1 MKKLFITGSL
11 AAFLAIFP
19 TDSLLAQHWNPAE
32 YPLELI
38 APYLLQ
44 AGQTEA
50 VVSQLKARPSYDM
63 TADAWNALWIK
74 VPETSDH
81 DFGVYKFRKDLELK
95 DVPKEFIVH
104 VSGDTRYKLYV
115 NGSMVSMGPSRSYKF
130 QWRYETLDLAPY
142 LKEGKNVIASLVWNE
157 GSAKAIAN
165 STIRSGFLLMGEGE
179 AQVLNTDNSWK
190 CIQDKSVTPLS
201 VTLTGY
207 YALGPA
213 EKVDMRQAV
222 SDWLSPNSNLSDWKD
237 AQAFN
242 LAFPHDTNSQ
252 NGGYAGTHLLVPS
265 PLPQM
270 ERKEVRLQSV
280 RKDGGLKLP
289 SGFPATASQ
298 VIIPAHIST
307 DLLLDNKELTN
318 AFFHIDF
325 SKGKDAKIGI
335 TYAETLYSD
344 EQFSKKGN
352 RNEVEGKFLSGKTD
366 QVISSGADNQ
376 QYTTMDWRTYRYVN
390 LHIETEDEPLTLN
403 DLGGTFIG
411 YPFQMNAQLNT
422 DNQELKDILETG
434 WRTARLCAQETY
446 VDCPYYEQL
455 QYLGDTRIQALISL
469 FNSGDDRLVK
479 NYLRQSDL
487 SRNAE
492 GITMGRAPS
501 DEAQYIT
508 PYALCY
514 IYAIHDYMRYG
525 SDQELVEELIPG
537 AEQILNYFYRYQQ
550 TDGRLKNLP
559 GWNFSDW
566 VYGPTWQQGMAL
578 RGADGSS
585 SLMDFQLLYGYQKMA
600 ELEKMFGHEEM
611 SLTYTQRANQLKESI
626 QQTYW
631 SADRGLYSDRIEKDN
646 FSQHANSW
654 AILCGMGNAEL
665 RKEIGRKLTEDKTLA
680 PCSLYYS
687 FYLMQALTEAGY
699 GNDLLKWLDP
709 WRENLAMGLT
719 TWAEDLTPD
728 TSRSDCHA
736 WGATPNIEFFR
747 TLLGIDSSSP
757 AFATVKIEPHLGDI
771 KQIGGTM
778 PHPKGKISVS
788 YKVNGNKLKA
798 TIELP
803 ENVTGTFVWEG
814 KTTALHA
821 GKNEIK

>member
-1 MKKLFITGSL
+1 MKKLIITGSL

-50 VVSQLKARPSYDM
+50 VIAQLKARPSYDM

-179 AQVLNTDNSWK
+179 AQILNTDNSWK

-201 VTLTGY
+201 VTLSGY

-213 EKVDMRQAV
+213 ENVDMKQAITN
-222 SDWLSPNSNLSDWKD
+222 WQSPDYNLSDWKD
-237 AQAFN
+237 AQAFS
-242 LAFPHDTNSQ
+242 LALPHDTNSQ
-252 NGGYAGTHLLVPS
+252 NGGYTGTHLLVSS

-270 ERKEVRLQSV
+270 ERKETRFQLV

-289 SGFPATASQ
+289 ADFPATANQ
-298 VIIPAHIST
+298 VTVPAHLST

-318 AFFHIDF
+318 AFFHMAF

-344 EQFSKKGN
+344 NEFSKKGN

-390 LHIETEDEPLTLN
+390 LHIETGDEPLILN
-403 DLGGTFIG
+403 DLGGTFVG
-411 YPFQMNAQLNT
+411 YPFQMNAQLDT

-525 SDQELVEELIPG
+525 SDQELVKELLPG

-788 YKVNGNKLKA
+788 YKVSGSKLKA